1 MALQDEMVCYRA
13 KYHLTQQELADRV
26 GVSLQTIN
34 SVENGHQKPS
44 KVTEAKIRLVIDKEE
59 EE

>member
-1 MALQDEMVCYRA
+1 MTLQEKMIAYRA
-13 KYHLTQQELADRV
+13 IHKINQQELADRV

-44 KVTEAKIRLVIDKEE
+44 KVTEAKIKLVIEKGE
-59 EE
+59 